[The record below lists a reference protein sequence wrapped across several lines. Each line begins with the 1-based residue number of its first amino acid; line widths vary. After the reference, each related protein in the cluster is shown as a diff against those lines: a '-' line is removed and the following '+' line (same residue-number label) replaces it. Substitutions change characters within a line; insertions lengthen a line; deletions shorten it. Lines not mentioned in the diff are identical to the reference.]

1 MTFSADPYR
10 TLGLVPGAT
19 IDEVKRAY
27 RRLAK
32 RYHPDSA
39 GELEVRRFLAVQ
51 SAYEQILGGS
61 DGGGRAGR
69 PPSPWEADPA
79 RARASR
85 QGYRA
90 RSAGRAGW
98 SSSGWSGGSWW
109 STGRTAGTP
118 GNGAGPSP
126 DARRAGGAGSGGQ
139 ARPAAGPADQAQGA
153 GRGRERS
160 GDRRKATLNS
170 TSYDEAVHEPFEPS
184 WEGAGWYGASSGTYW
199 TINPREYADPRKHGP
214 EYQARAR
221 RSTGEPPASGSAAGA
236 PAGTVGSGGPRGPD
250 QGVGPDTWGDG
261 GPSAWAAGGPAAAD
275 PGPAVGS
282 ADTEGSDTALSVGIL
297 AGLAASVPSVLALLG
312 TGPSGGDLLLPAL
325 LAPVAVGIG
334 AAALVRRFG
343 RR

>member
-61 DGGGRAGR
+61 DGRGPVR
-69 PPSPWEADPA
+69 PARTPWDADPA
-79 RARASR
+79 RGRATR

-90 RSAGRAGW
+90 RSGGRPGW
-98 SSSGWSGGSWW
+98 SSAGWSGGSWW
-109 STGRTAGTP
+109 SAGRTAGTPGNETP

-126 DARRAGGAGSGGQ
+126 GTRRAES
-139 ARPAAGPADQAQGA
+139 AGPASQDGGA
-153 GRGRERS
+153 TGARPRS
-160 GDRRKATLNS
+160 GHGRKATLNS

-221 RSTGEPPASGSAAGA
+221 RSAGGQPSTGPAAGA
-236 PAGTVGSGGPRGPD
+236 PADAASAGGVGDPERDVGSDPR
-250 QGVGPDTWGDG
+250 GDG
-261 GPSAWAAGGPAAAD
+261 GASAWAVNGPPATD
-275 PGPAVGS
+275 PGPAAS
-282 ADTEGSDTALSVGIL
+282 STATQGSDAALSVGIL
-297 AGLAASVPSVLALLG
+297 AGLVASVPSVLALLG
-312 TGPSGGDLLLPAL
+312 TGPFGGDLVLPAL
-325 LAPVAVGIG
+325 LAPVAVGLA

-343 RR
+343 GR